1 MPCMQQP
8 YRIHLAG
15 EELHLKWCNAT
26 DLETTV
32 MDQWVLENVA
42 RIIGEQINLYYR
54 HLDDDVNLK
63 VNKIHPKI

>member
-1 MPCMQQP
+1 M
-8 YRIHLAG
+8 
-15 EELHLKWCNAT
+15 HLKWCNAT

-42 RIIGEQINLYYR
+42 GILGEQINLYYG

-63 VNKIHPKI
+63 VNKIQPKI